1 MSQKYGAEVHIFDTL
16 LRLNSLGFCHPPDLA
31 ADIGFDNLLTPTLK
45 SDNCLHLTVQAVH
58 LNHGLA
64 AHTKDGPVLCICT

>member
-45 SDNCLHLTVQAVH
+45 SDREYFNDILSSITRANSIDG
-58 LNHGLA
+58 LN
-64 AHTKDGPVLCICT
+64 